1 MKYTKAQM
9 NRMKEANKARQAAQP
24 LKLIKLVKELQQES
38 GRVAEDSRTLNA
50 AHQNAAAAELASRLK
65 AKLYNPNNQQG
76 LRHKSRHPKTLPFQV
91 RKLHINW
98 VDLQ

>member
-1 MKYTKAQM
+1 MFCSS
-9 NRMKEANKARQAAQP
+9 P
-24 LKLIKLVKELQQES
+24 LNSGVLTSLLGWMGKVKELQQES

-76 LRHKSRHPKTLPFQV
+76 LRHKSRHPKTLHFQV
-91 RKLHINW
+91 RKPHINW